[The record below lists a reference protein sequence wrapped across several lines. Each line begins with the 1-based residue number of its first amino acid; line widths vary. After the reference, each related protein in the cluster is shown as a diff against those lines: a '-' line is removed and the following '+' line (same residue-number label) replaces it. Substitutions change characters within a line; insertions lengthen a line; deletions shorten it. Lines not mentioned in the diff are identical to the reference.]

1 MSPAEEH
8 ARNSRIGAHVSW
20 ANTSD
25 RAARTAPARK
35 AAMDR
40 FEKQVDPEGVL
51 DPTERAIRAEH
62 AKKAY
67 FLRLSSLAAKSRAR
81 RKAA

>member
-1 MSPAEEH
+1 MITPEQHS
-8 ARNSRIGAHVSW
+8 RNSRIGAHVSW
-20 ANTSD
+20 ANTTD
-25 RAARTAPARK
+25 RDARTAPGRK

-51 DPTERAIRAEH
+51 DPAERAIRAEH

-67 FLRLSSLAAKSRAR
+67 FLRLAVLSAKARAR